1 MILEARAILDT
12 DKIKELTRRFSRLE
26 VKVNGD
32 LNKEFLCGASL
43 AHHGLLSSVKPLKL
57 KDVDLSQVPSQ
68 HLRSLIFSV
77 LSHLIIENVTC
88 DLANLITSLKC
99 YELNIRRQRLGKE
112 ETQALVQAMESG
124 GGRWRCDTGH

>member
-1 MILEARAILDT
+1 M
-12 DKIKELTRRFSRLE
+12 
-26 VKVNGD
+26 
-32 LNKEFLCGASL
+32 EFLCGASL

-112 ETQALVQAMESG
+112 ETQALVQAMAMESRVVKVKLG
-124 GGRWRCDTGH
+124 AKVTLDIQPAVRSGL

>member
-1 MILEARAILDT
+1 MEVSVN
-12 DKIKELTRRFSRLE
+12 DKI
-26 VKVNGD
+26 NM
-32 LNKEFLCGASL
+32 EFLCGASL

-77 LSHLIIENVTC
+77 LSHLIIENLTC

-112 ETQALVQAMESG
+112 ETQALVQAMAMESRVVKVKLG
-124 GGRWRCDTGH
+124 AKVTLDIQPAVRSGL

>member
-1 MILEARAILDT
+1 M
-12 DKIKELTRRFSRLE
+12 E
-26 VKVNGD
+26 VSVND
-32 LNKEFLCGASL
+32 NINMEFLCGASL

-112 ETQALVQAMESG
+112 ETQALVQAMAMESRVVKVKLG
-124 GGRWRCDTGH
+124 AKVTLDIQPAVRSGL